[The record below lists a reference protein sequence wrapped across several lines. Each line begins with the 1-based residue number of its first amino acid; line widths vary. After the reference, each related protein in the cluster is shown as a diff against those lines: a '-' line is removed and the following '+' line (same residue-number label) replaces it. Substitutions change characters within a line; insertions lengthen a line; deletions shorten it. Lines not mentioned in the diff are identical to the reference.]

1 MSACEYCASGSKHP
15 LFVYLL
21 SDRRCVN
28 NPKHHKVV
36 PYIGLAS
43 NPFVKLCAHNR
54 NGKQF
59 GYGSQLT
66 KLGAGHYQLEL
77 VFGPLFHGGR
87 AFKALCRLKSRKIRS
102 RILRFCDYASYL
114 QRRRGIRA
122 HLYARDQ
129 SLVRSLYQQ
138 RASVS
143 SSSSSVAKKPAG
155 RELPRSAGTVGS
167 EPSDEAA

>member
-1 MSACEYCASGSKHP
+1 MSSCEYCESGSKHP

-54 NGKQF
+54 SGKQY
-59 GYGSQLT
+59 GPGSQLT
-66 KLGAGHYQLEL
+66 KVGAGHYQLEL
-77 VFGPLFHGGR
+77 VFGPIWQGGR
-87 AFKALCRLKSRKIRS
+87 DFKALCRLKSRKIRS

-114 QRRRGIRA
+114 QNYRGVSA
-122 HLYARDQ
+122 HLYVRDQ
-129 SLVRSLYQQ
+129 SLIRSLYQQ
-138 RASVS
+138 RAASTLPPPSMS
-143 SSSSSVAKKPAG
+143 SSSRRRRPRVTSAKN
-155 RELPRSAGTVGS
+155 
-167 EPSDEAA
+167 